1 MASRRLAYVASALA
15 IASAGFSV
23 FWTFGG
29 TLLLDTVGGS
39 IEVLARSRS
48 SSALALGAATS
59 LAKLGAAVS
68 AVALVRPWGRCVPER
83 VLLGVN
89 GLVSALLIGWGGANV
104 LAGTL
109 ALTGMISPADGLDER
124 ALRWHVFVWD
134 LWFLVWGVAL
144 ARALVGWRR
153 TNRTR
158 STPLESPETGPP
170 ADGRSRH
177 GDVHWHEDEPK
188 MSVHTHSSDARGWA
202 ASRWTRPRSMQ

>member
-1 MASRRLAYVASALA
+1 VASRRLAYVASALA
-15 IASAGFSV
+15 IASAGLSV
-23 FWTFGG
+23 FWTLGG
-29 TLLLDTVGGS
+29 TPLLDTIGGS

-68 AVALVRPWGRCVPER
+68 AVALVRPWGRYVPER
-83 VLLGVN
+83 VLLVAN

-109 ALTGMISPADGLDER
+109 ALTGMISPADGLDAR

-134 LWFLVWGVAL
+134 LWFLVWGAAL
-144 ARALVGWRR
+144 ALALVGWRR

-158 STPLESPETGPP
+158 STLLESPETGPP

-177 GDVHWHEDEPK
+177 GDVHWREDEPK
-188 MSVHTHSSDARGWA
+188 MSVHTHSSDGRGWA
-202 ASRWTRPRSMQ
+202 ASRWTRPRSKQ